1 MNRFSGPAKFLHL
14 LLPLALLTALVTAR
28 APQPAQL
35 ITGTV
40 TDSSGQGLPGVSVR
54 VKDTRTGTRT
64 DATGFYQLCVPASA
78 KTLVF
83 SAVGF
88 LKKELS
94 VGRDSVVNVRLQADA
109 SALDE
114 VVITGYATEMKREV
128 NGVVGRMRPG
138 IAASPPFATAPMR
151 AMNNGY
157 EDYEHRAENG
167 FLETSRQAL
176 TTFSIDVDRA
186 SYSNVRRFLNA
197 GQLPPPDAVR
207 VEELVNYFDYAYP
220 QPSGDAPLSL
230 NTELTDSPWNPGLK
244 LLHVGLQARRVA
256 TDALPACNLIFL
268 VDVSGSMMQANK
280 LPLVKAALLLLT
292 DQLRPQDRVALVAY
306 AGASGLV
313 LPSTPGS
320 EKSKI
325 KDAIERL
332 DAGGSTAGA
341 AGIRQAY
348 DVAQEHFLKGGSNRV
363 ILATDGDFN
372 VGTSS
377 DGELQR
383 LIEEKR
389 KTGVFLSVLGF
400 GMGNLKDKKM
410 ELLADKGNGNYAYV
424 DSYPEAR
431 KVFVSE
437 FGGTLFTV
445 AKDVK
450 VQIEF
455 NPARVRAY
463 RLIGY
468 ENRMLANE
476 DFHDDQKDA
485 GEMGSGHVVTALYE
499 LVPAGMESAYLK
511 KVDALKYQ
519 RVTPAPAGSGEE
531 WLTFKLRYKRP
542 DADASQLLTWP
553 LALTPKPFGKASENL
568 RFAASVA
575 EFGLLLRGSEFKG
588 TASYDHVVKTAKTA
602 LGTDEEGLRSEF
614 VKLAKTAATLQGG
627 KAMAKE

>member
-1 MNRFSGPAKFLHL
+1 MKPLRIV
-14 LLPLALLTALVTAR
+14 LPLALLTALVA
-28 APQPAQL
+28 ASVPQPARVV
-35 ITGTV
+35 TGRV
-40 TDSSGQGLPGVSVR
+40 TDETGQSLPGVSVW
-54 VKDTRTGTRT
+54 VKGHRNHTAT
-64 DATGFYQLCVPASA
+64 DARGWYRLAVPFPHKTLIFSLVGFQRIEKAVPASPA
-78 KTLVF
+78 
-83 SAVGF
+83 
-88 LKKELS
+88 
-94 VGRDSVVNVRLQADA
+94 DSVLNVSLKPDVT
-109 SALDE
+109 SLDE
-114 VVITGYATEMKREV
+114 VVVKGYRTQQKRDLTGSVAVLRE
-128 NGVVGRMRPG
+128 G
-138 IAASPPFATAPMR
+138 TAPTAAPMPAR
-151 AMNNGY
+151 YAPINES
-157 EDYEHRAENG
+157 EDYDHRAENG
-167 FLETSRQAL
+167 FLETSRQSL

-207 VEELVNYFDYAYP
+207 VEELVNYFDYAYS
-220 QPSGDAPLSL
+220 QPSGDAPVSL

-256 TDALPACNLIFL
+256 TDALPACNLVFL
-268 VDVSGSMMQANK
+268 VDVSGSMMDANK

-306 AGASGLV
+306 AGAAGLV
-313 LPSTPGS
+313 LPSTPGN

-499 LVPAGMESAYLK
+499 LVPVGVESGYLK
-511 KVDALKYQ
+511 KVDSLKYQ
-519 RVTPAPAGSGEE
+519 TVQPAPAGLGEE

-553 LALTPKPFGKASENL
+553 LKLTAKPFAATSENL
-568 RFAASVA
+568 RLAASVA

-602 LGTDEEGLRSEF
+602 LGADEEGLRSEF
-614 VKLAKTAATLQGG
+614 VKLAKTAATLQSGR
-627 KAMAKE
+627 AMAKE